1 MKFTIK
7 FEFQKKKYSVSVEA
21 SSHYA
26 ATVAFE
32 KLILSKLIIDSI
44 EGEQTPETPPKNPF
58 DSPDLAIFKD
68 IFGIKT

>member
-7 FEFQKKKYSVSVEA
+7 FEFQKRKYSTTVEA

-32 KLILSKLIIDSI
+32 KLILSKLIVESI
-44 EGEQTPETPPKNPF
+44 EGEEVKTPPKNPF
-58 DSPDLAIFKD
+58 DSPDLGFFKD
-68 IFGIKT
+68 IFGMK